1 LDTVFPRTTGL
12 DTVLPRTAGGLNFP
26 GGAGVFLPT
35 LGVGLGVA
43 VDAEVL
49 APATC
54 AVGVAAAAEGA
65 AFDGGVGFEPELVL
79 VVFVVVLVVPVVGL
93 VPVVVVP
100 VVPAQWSS
108 FTPPL

>member
-1 LDTVFPRTTGL
+1 M

-26 GGAGVFLPT
+26 GGADVFLPT
-35 LGVGLGVA
+35 LGVGLGVV

-54 AVGVAAAAEGA
+54 VVGVGTADEGA
-65 AFDGGVGFEPELVL
+65 AFEGGVGFEPELVL
-79 VVFVVVLVVPVVGL
+79 VVVVFLVVVVLVVFVLVVFVLVL

-108 FTPPL
+108 FTPPF

>member
-1 LDTVFPRTTGL
+1 M

-35 LGVGLGVA
+35 LGVGLGVV

-54 AVGVAAAAEGA
+54 AVGVGAAAEGA
-65 AFDGGVGFEPELVL
+65 AIDGGVGFEPELVL
-79 VVFVVVLVVPVVGL
+79 VVFVVVVVLVVLVAGL

-108 FTPPL
+108 FTPPF

>member
-1 LDTVFPRTTGL
+1 MY
-12 DTVLPRTAGGLNFP
+12 GGLNFP
-26 GGAGVFLPT
+26 GGACVFLPT
-35 LGVGLGVA
+35 LGVGLG

-54 AVGVAAAAEGA
+54 AVGVGTADEGA
-65 AFDGGVGFEPELVL
+65 AFEGGVGFEPELVL
-79 VVFVVVLVVPVVGL
+79 VVAVFLVVVVLVVPVLVL

-108 FTPPL
+108 FTPPF

>member
-1 LDTVFPRTTGL
+1 M
-12 DTVLPRTAGGLNFP
+12 DTVLPRTAGGLNFS

-35 LGVGLGVA
+35 LGVGLGV
-43 VDAEVL
+43 VGDSEVL

-54 AVGVAAAAEGA
+54 AVGVGAAAEGA
-65 AFDGGVGFEPELVL
+65 AFEGGVGFEPELVL
-79 VVFVVVLVVPVVGL
+79 VVVVFLVVVVLVVPVLVL

-108 FTPPL
+108 FTPPF